1 MNTIYTEAEIA
12 LLREGGKRLASVLRE
27 VAQSV
32 RPGITTLLLDQ
43 IAERLIR
50 QLGDTPAFLHYKPA
64 GARFPYPRSLCVSVN
79 NEVVHGIPGSR
90 VLKEGDIVGLDLGIT
105 HKGLVTDM
113 AVTVGVDTVDETAK
127 KLINITREALAVGIA
142 AARGGARVG
151 DIGHAIET
159 FVKPY
164 GYGVIEV
171 LGGHGVGHKVHED
184 PYIPNVGRKGTGPI
198 LKPGQVL
205 ALEPMLNEGSKEVYL
220 DDDGYTF
227 KTADDK
233 RSAHFE
239 HTILITEGAAE
250 ILTEL

>member
-1 MNTIYTEAEIA
+1 MSTVYTAEEIV
-12 LLREGGKRLASVLRE
+12 LLREGGRRLASVLHE

-32 RPGITTLLLDQ
+32 RPGITTLELDQ

-50 QLGDTPAFLHYKPA
+50 QYGDTPSFLHYKPE

-79 NEVVHGIPGSR
+79 NEVVHGIPGPR
-90 VLKEGDIVGLDLGIT
+90 VLEEGDIVGLDLGIT

-113 AVTVGVDTVDETAK
+113 AVTVPVGAIDEATK
-127 KLINITREALAVGIA
+127 KLIDVTREALVVGIA

-151 DIGHAIET
+151 DIGEAIET
-159 FVKPY
+159 FVKPH

-239 HTILITEGAAE
+239 HTILVTSGEPE
-250 ILTEL
+250 ILTKL